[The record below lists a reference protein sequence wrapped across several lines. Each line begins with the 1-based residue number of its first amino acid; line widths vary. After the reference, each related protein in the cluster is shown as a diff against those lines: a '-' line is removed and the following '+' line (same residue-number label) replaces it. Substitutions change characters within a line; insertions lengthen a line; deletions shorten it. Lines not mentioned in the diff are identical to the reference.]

1 MKIRSLNNITIVLI
15 ILLLSTILLLH
26 GFQFGFVYAQNGDDN
41 NKIDNDFDY
50 IFDPGNYVGSEEE
63 EEEVI
68 DENDNIE
75 NTENPDNLIQSSNDQ
90 GKEEESSTSSNYDN
104 TNTLNYKNNQ
114 SKLNII
120 GANNNNNEN
129 INNNMDTKS
138 LDHVNNNYDSQQENY
153 NIDDKVVV
161 KTRLNLEN
169 LEKTGF
175 LNIVAFING
184 QEVLKNV
191 SLDKLDSTKKTLTVN
206 LAVDK
211 ETDIVQAG
219 DRDEFFVCAYHV
231 NDFQKKEFSNALTYF
246 DCDEGDL
253 AAPDGSTI
261 SRLFSPS
268 SLVYRESQ
276 NIFANSTSK
285 YSQMLSTNNGAK
297 SNSNIEKEEK
307 DTVKVKVYSPLED
320 RKNTQKLKIIAMVK
334 GQIKSVV
341 IDNVQEEFNKIG
353 GYTISRTFTFDRDTN
368 IGKIQ
373 IGDKFF
379 ACVSSTDL
387 NPPEG
392 TECEKRTI
400 KNIGKENVLY
410 AR

>member
-1 MKIRSLNNITIVLI
+1 MKIRSLNDVTIVLI
-15 ILLLSTILLLH
+15 VLLLSPILLLYI
-26 GFQFGFVYAQNGDDN
+26 FQFGFVYAQNGDDN

-50 IFDPGNYVGSEEE
+50 IFDPGNYIGSEEE
-63 EEEVI
+63 EKEVV

-75 NTENPDNLIQSSNDQ
+75 NIENPDNLIQSSNDQ
-90 GKEEESSTSSNYDN
+90 GKEEESSSNYDN
-104 TNTLNYKNNQ
+104 TNTANNKNNE
-114 SKLNII
+114 SELNII
-120 GANNNNNEN
+120 DANNNDN
-129 INNNMDTKS
+129 INNNKDTKS
-138 LDHVNNNYDSQQENY
+138 LDYVNNNDDSQQENY

-191 SLDKLDSTKKTLTVN
+191 SLDKLDPTKKSLTVN

-231 NDFQKKEFSNALTYF
+231 NDFQKKEFINALTYF

-253 AAPDGSTI
+253 APPDGSTI

-268 SLVYRESQ
+268 SQVYRESQ
-276 NIFANSTSK
+276 NIFTNSTSK
-285 YSQMLSTNNGAK
+285 YSQLLSTNNGAK

-320 RKNTQKLKIIAMVK
+320 RKHTQKLKIIAMVK

-368 IGKIQ
+368 LGKIQ

>member
-1 MKIRSLNNITIVLI
+1 LKIRSLNDITIVLI
-15 ILLLSTILLLH
+15 ILLLSTILLLYV
-26 GFQFGFVYAQNGDDN
+26 FQFGFVYAQNGDDN

-63 EEEVI
+63 DEEAI
-68 DENDNIE
+68 DETDNIE
-75 NTENPDNLIQSSNDQ
+75 NIENPNNLIQSSSDQ
-90 GKEEESSTSSNYDN
+90 GKEEESSTSSNYNN
-104 TNTLNYKNNQ
+104 TNTANNKNNEN
-114 SKLNII
+114 KLNII
-120 GANNNNNEN
+120 DANNNDN

-191 SLDKLDSTKKTLTVN
+191 SLDKLDPTKKSLTVN

-253 AAPDGSTI
+253 AALDGSTI

-285 YSQMLSTNNGAK
+285 YSQLLSTNNGAK

-307 DTVKVKVYSPLED
+307 DIVKVKVYSPLED

-400 KNIGKENVLY
+400 KYIGKENVLY

>member
-1 MKIRSLNNITIVLI
+1 MKIRSLNDITIILI
-15 ILLLSTILLLH
+15 ILLLSTVLLYV
-26 GFQFGFVYAQNGDDN
+26 FQFGFVYAQNGDDN

-75 NTENPDNLIQSSNDQ
+75 NIENPDNLIRSSSSNDQ
-90 GKEEESSTSSNYDN
+90 GKEGKEESSSNFDDIN
-104 TNTLNYKNNQ
+104 TANNKNNE
-114 SKLNII
+114 SKLNTIDV
-120 GANNNNNEN
+120 NNNDN
-129 INNNMDTKS
+129 INNNKDTES
-138 LDHVNNNYDSQQENY
+138 LDYVNNNDDSHQENY
-153 NIDDKVVV
+153 NINDKVVV

-175 LNIVAFING
+175 LNIAAFING

-191 SLDKLDSTKKTLTVN
+191 SLDKLNPTKKSLTVN

-231 NDFQKKEFSNALTYF
+231 NDFHKKEFSNALTYF

-253 AAPDGSTI
+253 ASPDGSTI

-268 SLVYRESQ
+268 SQVYRESQ
-276 NIFANSTSK
+276 NIFNNSTSK
-285 YSQMLSTNNGAK
+285 YSQLLSTNNSAK
-297 SNSNIEKEEK
+297 SNSNIEKEER
-307 DTVKVKVYSPLED
+307 DTVIIKVYAPLED
-320 RKNTQKLKIIAMVK
+320 RKNTQKLKIISMVK
-334 GQIKSVV
+334 GQIKSAL

-353 GYTISRTFTFDRDTN
+353 GYIISRTFTFDRDTN
-368 IGKIQ
+368 LGKIQ

-379 ACVSSTDL
+379 ACVSGTDL

-400 KNIGKENVLY
+400 KNIGNENVLY